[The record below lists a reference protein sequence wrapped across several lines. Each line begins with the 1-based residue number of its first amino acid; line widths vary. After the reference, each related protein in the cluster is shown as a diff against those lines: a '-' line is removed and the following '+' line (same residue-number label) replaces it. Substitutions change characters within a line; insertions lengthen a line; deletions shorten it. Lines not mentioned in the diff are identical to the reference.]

1 MNRWLLCLILAAGYL
16 AYRAQPAVIPA
27 VIPVIVGRPFP
38 DVAAKAAALTPQQRK
53 DLSQTYAI
61 LGRSVAADPAEDRVF
76 PDTAAVRRAHRAAL
90 LFVYKGVMQGATGAA
105 PGLRE
110 ALEGSLDAR
119 IGGGDIPMNPTLQ
132 AETAKAFADLSASLE

>member
-16 AYRAQPAVIPA
+16 VFRAQPIGIPVVIPA
-27 VIPVIVGRPFP
+27 IGRPFP
-38 DVAAKAAALTPQQRK
+38 EVTAKAAALTPQQRR

-61 LGRSVAADPAEDRVF
+61 LGRSVAADPVEDRVF
-76 PDTAAVRRAHRAAL
+76 LDTAAVRRAHRAAL

-110 ALEGSLDAR
+110 ALEGSLNAR
-119 IGGGDIPMNPTLQ
+119 IGDGDIPMNPTLQ
-132 AETAKAFADLSASLE
+132 AETSKAFADLAASLE